1 MSPGGRSGRWSPLE
15 SRVGLR
21 FHIPSTGALAQF
33 AGAMARILRP
43 GDRLILTGELGAGKT
58 TFTRALAAAMGID
71 PRWIS
76 SPTFTI
82 LTVHDGPIRL
92 IHADA
97 YRLSGPEEFEAAGF
111 DAADAASA
119 VTVVEWG
126 ERVASALAPPEGV
139 ARLNLR
145 ITGTTSREVALDLPA
160 SWSEREGMAALHRL
174 AC

>member
-1 MSPGGRSGRWSPLE
+1 M
-15 SRVGLR
+15 GLF
-21 FHIPSTGALAQF
+21 FHIQSTGALARF

-58 TFTRALAAAMGID
+58 TFTRALAPAMGID
-71 PRWIS
+71 PRRIS

-82 LTVHDGPIRL
+82 LTVHEGPIRL

-97 YRLSGPEEFEAAGF
+97 YRLSGSEEFEAAGF

-126 ERVASALAPPEGV
+126 ERVERALALPEGV

-145 ITGTTSREVALDLPA
+145 ITGATSRELELDLPA
-160 SWSEREGMAALHRL
+160 AWSGREGMAALRDL
-174 AC
+174 SGLMR